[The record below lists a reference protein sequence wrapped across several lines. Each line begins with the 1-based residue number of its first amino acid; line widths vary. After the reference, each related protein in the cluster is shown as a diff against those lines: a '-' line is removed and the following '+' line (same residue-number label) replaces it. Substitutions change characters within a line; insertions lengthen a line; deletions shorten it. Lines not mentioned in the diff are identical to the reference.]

1 MAARARLH
9 VYHEACAHAQ
19 GSFIS
24 AVHGSGCWDPL
35 EGRKRLLFLVV
46 GQPSAPSLCL
56 KFTACPKGGGTSPPP
71 SCCVCAQACLLQPWD
86 QSRGASCREGG
97 TTLAKGQLSPPGLG
111 PPLLVHCSC
120 TRNTVALQAC
130 PTRHQCVSCCPADS
144 WGTGAATPSTP
155 DSAGVGLNCT
165 GKCSPSAPPSE
176 VGSGSTGSTGS
187 AGHPAPQC
195 WRTPHEAGIG
205 ENLFANGVRG

>member
-1 MAARARLH
+1 MKRVPTRRAASSRPSMGVGAGTLWR
-9 VYHEACAHAQ
+9 EESACFSWLLASLQ
-19 GSFIS
+19 
-24 AVHGSGCWDPL
+24 L
-35 EGRKRLLFLVV
+35 LLFVSNL
-46 GQPSAPSLCL
+46 QPV
-56 KFTACPKGGGTSPPP
+56 PKEGEPAPPP

-86 QSRGASCREGG
+86 QGRGASCREGG
-97 TTLAKGQLSPPGLG
+97 TTLARGRLSPPGLG

-195 WRTPHEAGIG
+195 WRTPHKAGIG
-205 ENLFANGVRG
+205 ENLFANGVQG